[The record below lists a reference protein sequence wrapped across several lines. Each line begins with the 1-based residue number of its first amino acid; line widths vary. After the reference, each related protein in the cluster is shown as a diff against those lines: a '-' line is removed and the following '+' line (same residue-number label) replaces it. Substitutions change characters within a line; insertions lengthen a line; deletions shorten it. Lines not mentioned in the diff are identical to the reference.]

1 MVIRSNIIEIYSI
14 VIELCIEEIRE
25 KGNYNYYLLRWS
37 KLMKY
42 NKNIHTFY
50 TKSRKQPMTD

>member
-25 KGNYNYYLLRWS
+25 KGNYYCL
-37 KLMKY
+37 
-42 NKNIHTFY
+42 
-50 TKSRKQPMTD
+50 SR

>member
-25 KGNYNYYLLRWS
+25 KGNYNYYLLR
-37 KLMKY
+37 
-42 NKNIHTFY
+42 
-50 TKSRKQPMTD
+50 